1 MRVNVYAEE
10 MTDRVEIISK
20 EIDGHVFTGLR
31 LYLELPVTVGG
42 HGRHR
47 SEPEVYP
54 PINGQPAQVSGPFIH
69 RPGDDDSSAVTF
81 WGKRDLR
88 KVLYKMIAELDRHY
102 GSPTMT
108 LPTSDAEV
116 AIRTQQAT
124 AGYEHK
130 SATELASIAA
140 DLLLSA
146 SEPEPDPTPSLASLD
161 CNCDRKGPPLFLK
174 IGDKTNVSNH
184 RQECPLYKYLYDKYA
199 SEK

>member
-42 HGRHR
+42 DGKHR
-47 SEPEVYP
+47 NNPPYP
-54 PINGQPAQVSGPFIH
+54 PTYPPVDGRPTQVSCPFIH
-69 RPGDDDSSAVTF
+69 RPDSSAVTF

-102 GSPTMT
+102 NSPTLT
-108 LPTSDAEV
+108 PPPSDAEV

-124 AGYEHK
+124 AAYEPK

-146 SEPEPDPTPSLASLD
+146 SEPEPYPAPSPD
-161 CNCDRKGPPLFLK
+161 CTCDRKGPPMFLK

-184 RQECPLYKYLYDKYA
+184 RQECPLYKYLYDMYA